1 MAALDFPTTLRL
13 KEGEWKGGKVGG
25 SERWEKSHV
34 EVPSALQLRARLPTL
49 KIPSPQSGCNNSIA
63 IL

>member
-34 EVPSALQLRARLPTL
+34 EVPSAASTPREVANAQDPEHSERL
-49 KIPSPQSGCNNSIA
+49 
-63 IL
+63 